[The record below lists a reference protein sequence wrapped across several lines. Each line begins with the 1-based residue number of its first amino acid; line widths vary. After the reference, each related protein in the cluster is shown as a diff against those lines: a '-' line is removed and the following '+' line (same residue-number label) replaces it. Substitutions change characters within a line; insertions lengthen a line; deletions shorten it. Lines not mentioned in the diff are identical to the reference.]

1 MTIRSFTNDMSF
13 MPRCKDFITADPNKE
28 FEQAVWVMSN
38 EMPKLSYPVMRFFSK
53 SLEKDFLDK
62 PIFESGQNRKER
74 IYDLF
79 SNEDLNPEEIAA
91 GLSLIQIIRKISLTL
106 LLKKKGELID

>member
-38 EMPKLSYPVMRFFSK
+38 EMPKLSYPVMRFF
-53 SLEKDFLDK
+53 EV
-62 PIFESGQNRKER
+62 
-74 IYDLF
+74 
-79 SNEDLNPEEIAA
+79 A
-91 GLSLIQIIRKISLTL
+91 
-106 LLKKKGELID
+106 